1 MDGEDFDALVQRVVG
16 GSSRR
21 RLVRAGFG
29 ALAASALGVLGMS
42 EVHETEAA
50 RKPRKHRK
58 SRRPQS
64 SAPPPPPPPP
74 PAPAP
79 APAPALFGNQTP
91 CSGGGQCASGTCA
104 FNGRGQVCCS
114 PVGGRCAAHYDCC
127 GATNPCDFATG
138 TCL

>member
-21 RLVRAGFG
+21 RLVRAGLG

-42 EVHETEAA
+42 EVNETEAA
-50 RKPRKHRK
+50 RKSRKHRK
-58 SRRPQS
+58 PRKTTSPALVVVPG
-64 SAPPPPPPPP
+64 APPPPP
-74 PAPAP
+74 
-79 APAPALFGNQTP
+79 LFGNQTP
-91 CSGGGQCASGTCA
+91 CSSGGQCASGTCA